1 MGKHQ
6 KKWNQSEKIE
16 VLNYFK
22 IHGIGKTSK
31 EFNISSAT
39 IYRWLSLFES
49 EGDNGLSDGFKL
61 DNEKELSRLK
71 RENQAYKE
79 IIAEKELE
87 IRIKD
92 ALLKKSLL
100 KS

>member
-6 KKWNQSEKIE
+6 KTWSQSEKID

-22 IHGIGKTSK
+22 IHGAGKTSK
-31 EFNISSAT
+31 EFNVSSAT

-49 EGDNGLSDGFKL
+49 QGSDGLL
-61 DNEKELSRLK
+61 DGLTLDKDIEIQRLL
-71 RENQAYKE
+71 RENQAFKE

-92 ALLKKSLL
+92 TLLKK
-100 KS
+100 KI